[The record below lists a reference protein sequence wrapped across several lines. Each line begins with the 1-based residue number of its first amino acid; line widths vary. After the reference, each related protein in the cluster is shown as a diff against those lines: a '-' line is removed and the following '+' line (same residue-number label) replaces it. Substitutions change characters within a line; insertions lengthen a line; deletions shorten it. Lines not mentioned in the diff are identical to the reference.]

1 MTGYIKYGCIWLSVG
16 CLVTG
21 TLWYTRSDLHIR
33 GEDAAALLAG
43 YTERSLLAYATGTN
57 APAWPTNRVSSIP
70 EWSVYYGKILSG
82 SRFIATNTPTSLP
95 AVLWLDASLAA
106 PADGD
111 ALTTYGNTWAVSSIY
126 TNDYA
131 EEGRSDR
138 LRYGWSIQNP
148 TNNAQD
154 QLPST
159 ASRMP
164 AAGIMLFPRLAATNA
179 PFVPLLYPYVSA
191 SAAHLEGSWP
201 KGNWWTRIGNGT
213 SVYQYACEKIWDT
226 EPITVTKLVGAG
238 YTNSPATFTFSAQ
251 NYATPQTESF
261 FKSTVGNTI
270 RASAYEIT
278 APGRNREVFVVAD
291 QMLYQ
296 GNVYTF
302 AWGGSTPKSAFST
315 GTGNTVSF
323 GVSLSDYP
331 FSGGGV
337 GTVSLAAQGA
347 GVSVTPST
355 LSFGSF
361 YYVAKE
367 AQVTVTPGN
376 AGVIRLTYDGSV
388 HYVAVIGAA
397 STNSDFTVTPRFQ
410 EIPSASSSC
419 SAAVS
424 LKSAF
429 TNVTV
434 TTGRWI
440 TTNGLWQAKNVLEGL
455 RRTVYICP
463 ASTLSYTG
471 SVYYTGGSS
480 VYTNVNAV
488 AENPGLALSGGISDA
503 FGAVAET
510 GVEEG
515 HAWSGIMATFSAT
528 ATRALIHSL
537 GSTEY
542 WSVYRSADVSYGAS
556 VLSGCTLPYPSAY
569 ACASGYVAKV
579 SIYAVAISDPAV
591 KVDSAS
597 ATLYGISLL
606 NAEHIAAYSGDAT
619 QPDAFNAVDLGTGYN
634 ISPVP
639 AAPQTFVD
647 TLSRF
652 DAAASSATPSSY
664 VLSLVYEETVPIV
677 RPVFDLGTRTLTYSA
692 DAMHGFSFETST
704 RDWEDVE
711 FFHNTAEYKVFN
723 HSVRIGWFV
732 VVVDWAWKHM
742 NPDTPFSPEPHT
754 PEWAV
759 TNTP

>member
-1 MTGYIKYGCIWLSVG
+1 MTGYVKYGCIWLSVG
-16 CLVTG
+16 CMITG
-21 TLWYTRSDLHIR
+21 TLWYTRDDLHIR

-43 YTERSLLAYATGTN
+43 YTERNLLAYATGTN
-57 APAWPTNRVSSIP
+57 APVWPTNLVSSIP
-70 EWSVYYGKILSG
+70 QWSTYYGKILSG

-95 AVLWLDASLAA
+95 AVLWLDASLTA
-106 PADGD
+106 PTDGD
-111 ALTTYGNTWAVSSIY
+111 TLTTYGNTWAVSSIA
-126 TNDYA
+126 TNAYA
-131 EEGRSDR
+131 EEGRADR
-138 LRYGWSIQNP
+138 LRYNWSIQNP

-154 QLPST
+154 HIPST

-164 AAGIMLFPRLAATNA
+164 AEGIMLFPRLAATNA
-179 PFVPLLYPYVSA
+179 PFVPLLYPYITA
-191 SAAHLEGSWP
+191 SAAHLAGIWP
-201 KGNWWTRIGNGT
+201 NGNWWTRIGNGT

-238 YTNSPATFTFSAQ
+238 YTNGPTAFTFSAQ
-251 NYATPQTESF
+251 NYATPQAESF
-261 FKSTVGNTI
+261 GKSTVGNTI

-291 QMLYQ
+291 QMAYQ

-323 GVSLSDYP
+323 GVCLNDYP
-331 FSGGGV
+331 WSGGGV
-337 GTVSLAAQGA
+337 GTVTLTAQGS

-367 AQVTVTPGN
+367 AQVTVTTGN
-376 AGVIRLTYDGSV
+376 AGVIRLSYDGSV

-410 EIPSASSSC
+410 EIPAASSSC

-434 TTGRWI
+434 TTGRSI
-440 TTNGLWQAKNVLEGL
+440 TTNGLYQAKNVIEGL
-455 RRTVYICP
+455 RRTVYLCP
-463 ASTLSYTG
+463 ASALSYTG
-471 SVYYTGGSS
+471 SVYYTGGAST
-480 VYTNVNAV
+480 YTNVNNV
-488 AENPGLALSGGISDA
+488 ESSPGLSLDSGIGDA
-503 FGAVAET
+503 FGAIVET
-510 GVEEG
+510 GIEEG

-528 ATRALIHSL
+528 AARALIHLVDLTL
-537 GSTEY
+537 G
-542 WSVYRSADVSYGAS
+542 WSVYRSVDVSYSTS
-556 VLSGCTLPYPSAY
+556 VLTGCTLPYPSAY

-579 SIYAVAISDPAV
+579 SIYAIALSDPAV
-591 KVDSAS
+591 KINSSAGS
-597 ATLYGISLL
+597 IYGINLL
-606 NAEHIAAYSGDAT
+606 TAEHVENYSGDAT
-619 QPDAFNAVDLGTGYN
+619 QPDAFNAIDLGLGYN
-634 ISPVP
+634 ISPTP
-639 AAPQTFVD
+639 SAPQTFVD

-652 DAAASSATPSSY
+652 DSADAVATPSSY
-664 VLSLVYEETVPIV
+664 VLSLVHEETAPTV
-677 RPVFDLGTRTLTYSA
+677 RPAFTLGTRALTYSSEY
-692 DAMHGFSFETST
+692 MHGFSFETSVH
-704 RDWEDVE
+704 DSGDVE
-711 FFHNTAEYKVFN
+711 TQHYTASRKAFDR
-723 HSVRIGWFV
+723 SVRIGWFV

-742 NPDTPFSPEPHT
+742 NPDTPFSPEHHT

-759 TNTP
+759 TNAP